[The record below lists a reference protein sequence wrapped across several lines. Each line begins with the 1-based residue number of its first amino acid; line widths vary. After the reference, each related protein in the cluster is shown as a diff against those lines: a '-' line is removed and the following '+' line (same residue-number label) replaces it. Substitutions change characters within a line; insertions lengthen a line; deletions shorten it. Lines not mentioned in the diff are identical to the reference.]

1 MLSQLMR
8 AIPAAARYSASLVK
22 LHVLNASP
30 VPISAAP
37 LGQGLLSPT
46 HPAGLPMTPV
56 ARGSPAGER
65 LGLFSLSAVTG
76 GSNMNASLTP
86 EDHVIVLFGVFGD
99 LADDKRFAAAYRSAL
114 ASLHR
119 RGARATLE
127 SLA

>member
-1 MLSQLMR
+1 MGAEARRSISGPL
-8 AIPAAARYSASLVK
+8 AAF
-22 LHVLNASP
+22 

-76 GSNMNASLTP
+76 GSDMNASLTP
-86 EDHVIVLFGVFGD
+86 EDHVIVLFGATGN
-99 LADDKRFAAAYRSAL
+99 LARRKLLPGHFHLAKAGLLPAGYRVGAQARNL
-114 ASLHR
+114 
-119 RGARATLE
+119 ARA
-127 SLA
+127 AR